1 MSQNKKHNLNIHL
14 WFPDLFE
21 TKGGIQTYSSYF
33 LRVIQNLYSDI
44 QCDLFIKN
52 DKSFSSSSH
61 LNLIKLHCTGDFP
74 LPFRTP
80 AFAAQILILAALN
93 RPSLVISTHFN
104 FIPLAYR
111 LYLLFDIPYWAIA
124 HGIEAWNLKNPNLK
138 CALRYAN
145 RILAVSHYT
154 RDRILKEQNLDPDKV
169 VVLPNTFD
177 SERFTI
183 THKPYHLLKRYH
195 LTQQQSVIL
204 TVARLSKSEQYKG
217 YDRVLQALPKI
228 RSVIPNVHYLLVG
241 KGDDR
246 PRIEQIIQELQ
257 LENHVTLAGFV
268 PDEELCDHYNLCDV
282 FAMPSKREGFGIV
295 YLEAMACGKPCLG
308 GNQDGALDALDQGEI
323 GVLVN
328 PDDIDEIADALIQ
341 ILEKKYPNPLLY
353 QPEQLRQA
361 VIDRFGFE
369 AFQQRLHQ
377 YLDDF
382 MACS

>member
-1 MSQNKKHNLNIHL
+1 MSQNKKHNLKIHL

-21 TKGGIQTYSSYF
+21 TKGGIQRYSSYF

-74 LPFRTP
+74 LSFRTP
-80 AFAAQILILAALN
+80 AFATQILILAALK
-93 RPSLVISTHFN
+93 RPKLVISTHVN

-111 LYLLFDIPYWAIA
+111 LYRLFDIPYWAIA
-124 HGIEAWNLKNPNLK
+124 HGIEAWNVKNPNLK

-154 RDRILKEQNLDPDKV
+154 RDRILKEQNLDPNKV

-183 THKPYHLLKRYH
+183 TQKPYHLLKRYH

-246 PRIEQIIQELQ
+246 PRIEQIIKELQ

-369 AFQQRLHQ
+369 VFQQRLHQ

-382 MACS
+382 IACS

>member
-1 MSQNKKHNLNIHL
+1 
-14 WFPDLFE
+14 
-21 TKGGIQTYSSYF
+21 
-33 LRVIQNLYSDI
+33 
-44 QCDLFIKN
+44 
-52 DKSFSSSSH
+52 
-61 LNLIKLHCTGDFP
+61 
-74 LPFRTP
+74 
-80 AFAAQILILAALN
+80 
-93 RPSLVISTHFN
+93 
-104 FIPLAYR
+104 
-111 LYLLFDIPYWAIA
+111 
-124 HGIEAWNLKNPNLK
+124 
-138 CALRYAN
+138 
-145 RILAVSHYT
+145 
-154 RDRILKEQNLDPDKV
+154 
-169 VVLPNTFD
+169 
-177 SERFTI
+177 
-183 THKPYHLLKRYH
+183 
-195 LTQQQSVIL
+195 
-204 TVARLSKSEQYKG
+204 

-246 PRIEQIIQELQ
+246 PRIEQMIQELQ

-308 GNQDGALDALDQGEI
+308 GNQDGALDALDHGAL

-341 ILEKKYPNPLLY
+341 ILQKKYPNPLLY

-369 AFQQRLHQ
+369 IFQQRLHE

-382 MACS
+382 MTCS